1 MFKFLFRASKKVQ
14 ANNLH
19 RPEENIP
26 EPEHELKTTM
36 SENQTVKARGA
47 DLIKAEI
54 VAKDTSAENEILFET
69 LLSAQ

>member
-14 ANNLH
+14 ANSLR
-19 RPEENIP
+19 RPDENIPEP

-36 SENQTVKARGA
+36 SENQTVKDKST

-54 VAKDTSAENEILFET
+54 VAKWF
-69 LLSAQ
+69 